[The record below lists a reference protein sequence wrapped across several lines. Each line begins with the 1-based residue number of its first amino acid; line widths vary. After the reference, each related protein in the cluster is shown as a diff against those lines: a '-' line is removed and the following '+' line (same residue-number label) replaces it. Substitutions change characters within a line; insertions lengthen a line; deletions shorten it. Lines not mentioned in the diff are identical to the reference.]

1 MTFPDPQTHRFP
13 NWVRH
18 GDDLFYGRDVVSF
31 GDPLTVQNLREAYK
45 NGIFPWYM
53 ESVPLPWYCPE
64 RRAVLEFADVHVPRS
79 LAKERRQTELTFTVD
94 EAFRDVMI
102 ECSVAYRPGQDG
114 TWITDEFIEAYSE
127 LHNEGIAHSAEA
139 WDAKGD
145 LVGGIYGV
153 DAGGVFCGESMFFL
167 APNASK
173 LSLLFLIDHMRSRG
187 GTWMDIQ
194 VMTPHMR
201 ALGAK
206 EIGRSD
212 FMRKLRETQRQQLS
226 LF

>member
-31 GDPLTVQNLREAYK
+31 GAPLTVDNLRQAYT

-53 ESVPLPWYCPE
+53 ESIPLPWYCPE
-64 RRAVLEFADVHVPRS
+64 RRAILEFEDLHIPRR
-79 LAKERRQTELTFTVD
+79 LARERRQGELTFTID
-94 EAFRDVMI
+94 KAFGRVMR
-102 ECSVAYRPGQDG
+102 ECSEAYRPGQDG
-114 TWITDEFIEAYSE
+114 TWITDDFIAAYTE
-127 LHNEGIAHSAEA
+127 LHGLGIAHSAEA
-139 WDAKGD
+139 WDRNGK

-167 APNASK
+167 TPNASK
-173 LSLLFLIDHMRSRG
+173 LALLFLIDHIRSRG
-187 GTWMDIQ
+187 ATWMDIQ